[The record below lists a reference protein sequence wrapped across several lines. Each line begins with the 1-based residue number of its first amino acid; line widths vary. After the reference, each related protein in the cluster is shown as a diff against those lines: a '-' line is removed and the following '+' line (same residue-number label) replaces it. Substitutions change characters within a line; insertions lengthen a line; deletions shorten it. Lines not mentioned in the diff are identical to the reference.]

1 MKGSRALALSA
12 SVRGRMCAPV
22 RPGLPSGLP
31 RLGGLALALLALSAA
46 PACKRRS
53 TLVPATEYVQPL
65 RLEFHPPVG
74 RDVVE
79 DITVRTRPGPEA
91 SSDAPPT
98 DELTLRT
105 VSRFV
110 PERQAWVLTQRTTA
124 LQLRHQGADVQSP
137 LAPLLLRVPLR
148 VQLAR
153 DGAFVRVLE
162 AEGLESALAEAG
174 LEPQV
179 QAQAQALLGAEA
191 QQQRV
196 QREWTARYGGVYG
209 RNLQLGQRLY
219 ALDAVA
225 VGGRERGYVL
235 ERTLSGTLLTDF
247 GEALVF
253 QLRCLGQPPPGA
265 PPELQAQLAAS
276 DAPAL
281 EPSVSCE
288 GEQVLARGTFV
299 PVRSRLSVH
308 VQEPGADGGAPQA
321 WTWSRSSAAQRLEP

>member
-1 MKGSRALALSA
+1 MS
-12 SVRGRMCAPV
+12 APV
-22 RPGLPSGLP
+22 RPGLQPGLP
-31 RLGGLALALLALSAA
+31 RLGRLALALLALSAA
-46 PACKRRS
+46 SGCKRRS

-65 RLEFHPPVG
+65 RLEFRPPVG

-79 DITVRTRPGPEA
+79 DITVRTRPGAADLAA
-91 SSDAPPT
+91 SSDAASDAPPT

-105 VSRFV
+105 VSRFA
-110 PERQAWVLTQRTTA
+110 PDHQAWVLTQRTTA
-124 LQLRHQGADVQSP
+124 LQLRHEGADVQSP

-174 LEPQV
+174 LDPQV

-265 PPELQAQLAAS
+265 PAELQAQLASS

-321 WTWSRSSAAQRLEP
+321 WTWSRSSVAQRLEP